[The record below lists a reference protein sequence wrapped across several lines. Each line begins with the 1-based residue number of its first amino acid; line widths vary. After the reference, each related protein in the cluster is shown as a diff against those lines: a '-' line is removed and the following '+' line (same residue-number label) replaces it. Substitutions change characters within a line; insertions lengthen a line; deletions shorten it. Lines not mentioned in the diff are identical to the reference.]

1 MSDAASGAIEGFAR
15 RLEELVREAEVA
27 GVRER
32 LPELLAAAMRRGR
45 SGRDGEARPAERFGM
60 LGRSPAMIAVFDLI
74 ERVAPSDVSVLIQ
87 GETGTGKELVARA
100 VHEASRRAARPFV
113 AVNCAAVP
121 ANLLESELFGHV
133 RGAFTGAVADRAGHF
148 RSADG
153 GTLFLDEIGDMPLE
167 MQAKLLRVLQE
178 GEVRPVGGSKT
189 HRVDVRVVA
198 ATHRDLK
205 AMCAEGRFREDL
217 LFRLDVVRLELPPL
231 RDREGDVALLAGA
244 LVGKL
249 AAELGVVTPELTPEA
264 LERLAAWRWP
274 GNVRE
279 LENEL
284 RRAIALSGGRI
295 GPEDLSPG
303 LAAGA

>member
-100 VHEASRRAARPFV
+100 VHDASRRAARPFV

>member
-45 SGRDGEARPAERFGM
+45 SGRDGEALPAERFGM

-100 VHEASRRAARPFV
+100 VHDASRRAARPFV

>member
-87 GETGTGKELVARA
+87 GETGTGKELV
-100 VHEASRRAARPFV
+100 
-113 AVNCAAVP
+113 VP